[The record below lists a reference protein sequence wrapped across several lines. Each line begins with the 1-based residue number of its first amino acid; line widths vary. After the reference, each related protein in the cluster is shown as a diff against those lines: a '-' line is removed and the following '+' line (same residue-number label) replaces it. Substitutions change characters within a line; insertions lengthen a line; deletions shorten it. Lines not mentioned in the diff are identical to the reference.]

1 MSLHVAGSDI
11 MIHVAHIFFCWTEML
26 DGIIKAAVLDKCC
39 ALRLVCIVSLCV
51 SLTFLGSYDRD
62 PWSEQRCAHRR
73 SDTILSDGGTNEK
86 DG

>member
-1 MSLHVAGSDI
+1 MYDASTSV
-11 MIHVAHIFFCWTEML
+11 
-26 DGIIKAAVLDKCC
+26 
-39 ALRLVCIVSLCV
+39 RLILNTHQPSVCTKYPGTAKV
-51 SLTFLGSYDRD
+51 FLGSYDRD

>member
-1 MSLHVAGSDI
+1 MPNELYANCGGRL
-11 MIHVAHIFFCWTEML
+11 TEF
-26 DGIIKAAVLDKCC
+26 
-39 ALRLVCIVSLCV
+39 
-51 SLTFLGSYDRD
+51 FLGSYDSD

>member
-1 MSLHVAGSDI
+1 MFLTLSIQFYGSTYGGTYTYGYMDI
-11 MIHVAHIFFCWTEML
+11 PTASTTAWPDQL
-26 DGIIKAAVLDKCC
+26 
-39 ALRLVCIVSLCV
+39 
-51 SLTFLGSYDRD
+51 FLGSYDRD